1 MKFTYYKK
9 NDLRKFESRIKNLVL
24 EKNYQFEKQETT
36 LDKEKIISESSS
48 KSTDRELIKIFDDKA
63 TITAYLLKHR
73 KNNYLILVGQS
84 VGKDTMGVYVNYNNK
99 PFKQIGKSL
108 ISLPLIIFGG
118 PVGWV
123 IGAGTQISSIK
134 SYLSVKGPLSKPIK
148 KIISDTL
155 GNPVE

>member
-1 MKFTYYKK
+1 
-9 NDLRKFESRIKNLVL
+9 LRKFESGIKNLAL

-36 LDKEKIISESSS
+36 LDKEKIISGSSS
-48 KSTDRELIKIFDDKA
+48 KSTDRELLKIFDDKA

-73 KNNYLILVGQS
+73 KNNYLIFVGQP

-108 ISLPLIIFGG
+108 ISLPLIFF
-118 PVGWV
+118 VGT
-123 IGAGTQISSIK
+123 GTQISSID
-134 SYLSVKGPLSKPIK
+134 SYISLTVKGPLSKHNK
-148 KIISDTL
+148 KIISHTL